1 MDSTHTIRDFDDVF
15 KYIGGWGPFQVVGS
29 TCKPVTQKCMVQAN
43 YPFNLQYVI
52 TFAFFPFNFF
62 LGYIYLSPILTT
74 FPPPHW

>member
-1 MDSTHTIRDFDDVF
+1 MFSIACETKTQFTYYNCFI
-15 KYIGGWGPFQVVGS
+15 IIQIPF
-29 TCKPVTQKCMVQAN
+29 
-43 YPFNLQYVI
+43 FQYVI